1 MTLDFLVSGFF
12 VIFVLNQLTL
22 YTMKK
27 LEILAL
33 LTVFFASAAGLICL
47 ALTPQ
52 PMETLPFLAFTFA
65 ALFSMSAKLLISV
78 GK

>member
-1 MTLDFLVSGFF
+1 
-12 VIFVLNQLTL
+12 
-22 YTMKK
+22 MKK

-33 LTVFFASAAGLICL
+33 STVFFASAAGLICL

-65 ALFSMSAKLLISV
+65 ALFSMSAKMLITS